1 MRIRNVVAVCGI
13 SIAALVGPLA
23 GVALAHVEVNATP
36 DATQGGSAALSFE
49 VPSEKEVSTVSVE
62 IALPTETPILDVTV
76 PPIDGWEL
84 SLRTAAAPAGLT
96 GPDGQPVTEVVSSVV
111 WTAIG
116 VGIPPEESV
125 DFVIEAG
132 RLPAVDRISFPVAQT
147 YSDGSVVSWAQES
160 VDGAG
165 EPDFPAPV
173 IFLAPG
179 AEPAP
184 AAPTP
189 SEASSAAAAVNPSD
203 SLVTSPPTAPTV
215 ISSAAAVPSP
225 AITAPPES
233 PAVTDESARSS
244 DNSNTTTI
252 VVVAVVVVAAL
263 VGAGYAIVR
272 RRQRS

>member
-1 MRIRNVVAVCGI
+1 MRIRHVLAACGA
-13 SIAALVGPLA
+13 SIALLVGPLA
-23 GVALAHVEVNATP
+23 GVALAHVEVRATP
-36 DATQGGSAALSFE
+36 DATQGGSAALTFE
-49 VPSEKEVSTVSVE
+49 LPSEKDIPTISVE
-62 IALPTETPILDVTV
+62 IALPTDTPILDVTV

-96 GPDGQPVTEVVSSVV
+96 GQDGQPVTEVVSSVV

-125 DFVIEAG
+125 DFVIGAG
-132 RLPAVDRISFPVAQT
+132 RLPTVDRISFPVAQT

-179 AEPAP
+179 VEPAP
-184 AAPTP
+184 AAHTP
-189 SEASSAAAAVNPSD
+189 SEANSQAPVLDLSESAPPSAPATSALSSADGA
-203 SLVTSPPTAPTV
+203 TSASITAPT
-215 ISSAAAVPSP
+215 
-225 AITAPPES
+225 ES
-233 PAVTDESARSS
+233 PAVTDDSAQSS
-244 DNSNTTTI
+244 DSSNTTTI
-252 VVVAVVVVAAL
+252 VVVAVIVVAAL
-263 VGAGYAIVR
+263 AGAGYAIVR

>member
-96 GPDGQPVTEVVSSVV
+96 GQDGQPVTEVVSSVV

-125 DFVIEAG
+125 DFVIGAG
-132 RLPAVDRISFPVAQT
+132 RLPTVDRISFPVAQT

-179 AEPAP
+179 VEPAP

-189 SEASSAAAAVNPSD
+189 SEANSQAPVLDLSESAPPSAPATSALSSADGA
-203 SLVTSPPTAPTV
+203 TSASITAPT
-215 ISSAAAVPSP
+215 
-225 AITAPPES
+225 ES
-233 PAVTDESARSS
+233 PAVTDDSAQSS
-244 DNSNTTTI
+244 DSSNTTTI
-252 VVVAVVVVAAL
+252 VVVAVIVVAAL
-263 VGAGYAIVR
+263 AGAGYAIVR